1 MLDIK
6 YIRENKELVKK
17 AAKDKLLK
25 VDIDKL
31 LVLDSELRDL
41 TQRIDILKSQRN
53 EISSMIPG
61 LSADAK
67 QKLVDKVKNIKDNI
81 ANLEEE
87 LTPIKAEYTD
97 LMYRVPS
104 VPMEEVPIGKTDEDN
119 VEISRYGQI
128 PKFDFPIKD
137 HVTLAEELDLVDIP
151 RGAKVSGARFY
162 YLKNEAVLL
171 EMAICRYVIDKLISK
186 GFTPFEVPMLVKEE
200 AMYGTSYFPNGRD
213 QAYAIPEDNLYLV
226 GTAEVSLVSY
236 HSGETFQSADEL
248 PKMYCGLSSCFRREA
263 GTYGKDTRGLY
274 RVHQFTKIEQVI
286 LCEANKK
293 KEYEL
298 HNFLLHNA
306 EEIMQ
311 DFNIPYR
318 VVKVCTGDMGIGQV
332 RKHDIEAWMPSRGKY
347 SETHSC
353 SSFDDFQA
361 RRSNIKYKDK
371 DGTTKYAYSLNNTA
385 IASPR
390 ILIPILELNQNADGS
405 VTIPKVL
412 RPYMN
417 NMEKIEPKNKNKN
430 K

>member
-17 AAKDKLLK
+17 AAKDKLCD
-25 VDIDKL
+25 VDIDRL
-31 LVLDSELRDL
+31 LFLDADVRDIS
-41 TQRIDILKSQRN
+41 QRIDILKSQRN
-53 EISSMIPG
+53 DISTMIPG
-61 LSADAK
+61 LSADK
-67 QKLVDKVKNIKDNI
+67 KENLINKVKNIKEDI
-81 ANLEEE
+81 TRLEKE
-87 LTPIKAEYTD
+87 LEPIKAEYTD

-104 VPMEEVPIGKTDEDN
+104 VPMDEVPIGKTDQDS
-119 VEISRYGQI
+119 VEISRYGKI
-128 PKFDFPIKD
+128 PEFDFEIKD
-137 HVTLAEELDLVDIP
+137 HVTLAEDLDLVDIP
-151 RGAKVSGARFY
+151 RGAKISGSRFY
-162 YLKNEAVLL
+162 YLKNEAVLM
-171 EMAICRYVIDKLISK
+171 EMALCRFVMDKLIKK
-186 GFTPFEVPMLVKEE
+186 GFTPFTVPMLVKEE
-200 AMYGTSYFPNGRD
+200 AMYGTSYFPIGRE
-213 QAYAIPEDNLYLV
+213 QAYSIPEDKLYLV

-236 HSGETFQSADEL
+236 HSGETFSSPNEL
-248 PKMYCGLSSCFRREA
+248 PKMYCGMSSCFRREA

-286 LCEANKK
+286 LCEADKE
-293 KEYEL
+293 KEYKL
-298 HNFLLHNA
+298 HNFLLNNA

-311 DFNIPYR
+311 DLNIPYR

-371 DGTTKYAYSLNNTA
+371 DGTVKYVYTLNNTA

-390 ILIPILELNQNADGS
+390 ILIPLLELNQNADGS
-405 VTIPKVL
+405 VNIPKVL

-417 NMEKIEPKNKNKN
+417 NMEKITPKKAK